1 MAVNNTLEAIA
12 GPESSG
18 KSQFYLMLAIAL
30 GLVFLAS
37 KLLASAPADS
47 REPPLIKPK
56 VPILGHAL
64 GMMMHQAEYFSILM

>member
-1 MAVNNTLEAIA
+1 MAVNKTMEAIT

-18 KSQFYLMLAIAL
+18 KGQFYFMLAIAL
-30 GLVFLAS
+30 GFVFLAS

-47 REPPLIKPK
+47 REPPLINPK

-64 GMMMHQAEYFSILM
+64 GMMMHQAEYLSILM